1 MIKINNMGALD
12 VRWQQ
17 RFNNYLKALSQFK
30 KFMDKG
36 DDLNELEEQG
46 LIKAF
51 EYTFEL
57 AWNTMKDFY
66 ESQGETGIQGSRDA
80 IRMAFRR
87 GLIEDGESWMKMIE
101 SRIKTSHTYNEE
113 TANEIVEAV
122 KCIYYDLFLL
132 LRDKLESQMI
142 AQ

>member
-1 MIKINNMGALD
+1 MANLD
-12 VRWQQ
+12 IRWQQ
-17 RFNNYLKALSQFK
+17 RFSNYLKALSQLE
-30 KFMDKG
+30 KFIEKG

-87 GLIEDGESWMKMIE
+87 GFIEDGDNWMKMIE
-101 SRIKTSHTYNEE
+101 SRVRTAHTYNEE
-113 TANEIVEAV
+113 TANEIAGDIKNKYFE
-122 KCIYYDLFLL
+122 LFLL
-132 LRDKLESQMI
+132 LRDKLKSQE
-142 AQ
+142 

>member
-1 MIKINNMGALD
+1 MEKADI
-12 VRWQQ
+12 RWQQ
-17 RFNNYLKALSQFK
+17 RFKNYLKALSQLE
-30 KFMDKG
+30 KFIERG

-57 AWNTMKDFY
+57 AWNSMKDFY

-87 GLIEDGESWMKMIE
+87 GLIENGESWMKMIE
-101 SRIKTSHTYNEE
+101 SRIRTSHTYNEE
-113 TANEIVEAV
+113 TAKEIAEDI
-122 KCIYYDLFLL
+122 KHKYFEMFLL
-132 LRDKLESQMI
+132 LRDKLELQMI
-142 AQ
+142 T

>member
-17 RFNNYLKALSQFK
+17 RLNNYLKALSQLK

-122 KCIYYDLFLL
+122 KYIYYALFLL